1 MGFWA
6 GHPREVLERLT
17 EELHHFERYWRELP
31 NDRGTTNL
39 AWALRTPHRFFSL
52 AHELATA
59 FFFDARD
66 SVWIEPLFLD
76 PKATSG
82 KPDILV
88 HTPKRDFAI
97 QCKSQDP
104 TSARH
109 FPYDHW
115 QYFTGVFHRVV
126 QDSGRSIHFS
136 AVLKSR
142 LDEKQIRKL
151 ARRVSSL
158 VRKGVSVPYPWKSS
172 LGSFQLTDL
181 GEFPRAPELAR
192 LHLSTFSQADPF
204 YDELVPIPSL
214 IPGRHRTAS
223 LAIAGGKGEDVT
235 EFVRR
240 ATTLAT
246 KAADANEALIVAA
259 HLYHEVDFSE
269 FPDRPLVQNNL
280 IPWSNQFFADNPR
293 LAVILLTSNFERY
306 DLRLVENEGVGIVH
320 GLGLKHGRVGWVME
334 SPVWDHALVEPLG
347 I

>member
-1 MGFWA
+1 LGPKDSA
-6 GHPREVLERLT
+6 QVLQPGSRAC
-17 EELHHFERYWRELP
+17 
-31 NDRGTTNL
+31 DR
-39 AWALRTPHRFFSL
+39 
-52 AHELATA
+52 
-59 FFFDARD
+59 FFFDAREG
-66 SVWIEPLFLD
+66 VWVEPLFFD

-82 KPDILV
+82 KPDILA
-88 HTPKRDFAI
+88 HTPERDFAI

-104 TSARH
+104 TSARN

-115 QYFTGVFHRVV
+115 QYFAGVFHRVV

-142 LDEKQIRKL
+142 LEDKQIRKL

-158 VRKGVSVPYPWKSS
+158 VRKGLSVPYPWKSS

-192 LHLSTFSQADPF
+192 LRLSAFSQADPF

-214 IPGRHRTAS
+214 TPGRHRTAS

-246 KAADANEALIVAA
+246 KAANADEALIVAA
-259 HLYHEVDFSE
+259 HLYHEIDLTE
-269 FPDRPLVQNNL
+269 FPDRPLVQNSL
-280 IPWSNQFFADNPR
+280 IPWSNRYFEDNPK
-293 LAVILLTSNFERY
+293 LAVILITSNFERY
-306 DLRLVENEGVGIVH
+306 DLRLVEDKGI
-320 GLGLKHGRVGWVME
+320 GIQHGRVGWVME
-334 SPVWDHALVEPLG
+334 SPVWDHALWSRLG
-347 I
+347 FSGSNRTAFGSRPAST